1 MSDAVRRPS
10 RREFLELSAAGAAG
24 VALAS
29 SWPVRVT
36 AASRAEYAMFT
47 PHAIGPMTVPNR
59 LVRAATWE
67 SAGQD
72 GAPTETYLKIH
83 RDLAAGGVGM
93 IITGY
98 MAPTPS
104 PIGVQIHIFD
114 DSHIE
119 GLQRIADEVHR
130 AAPDCRLVAE
140 VGHGGGTVGPTE
152 VGWPTKGKPR
162 ALEVAEIEEIVA
174 GFAEGIRRLKEA
186 GFDGAELHGAHAYL
200 LSSFL
205 SDITN
210 QRDDRYGGS
219 VHKRVQIIR
228 EIVDQAR
235 AKVDDFPILIK
246 VNCNDAPTP
255 HQVAEQGISPANFP
269 ELAMELE
276 KAGLDAIE
284 VSGNGCMYSDID
296 DIEDES
302 YFLPSAEMLT
312 DLKIPVIVTGG
323 NRTVDHLEQT
333 LKTAKV
339 VDLFG
344 MARPLVRE
352 PSLPGRWLEGTG
364 DPKPRCI
371 NCNLCINKAIRT
383 GSLRCMQEEMAANRE
398 ASA

>member
-1 MSDAVRRPS
+1 MKKLSPT
-10 RREFLELSAAGAAG
+10 RREFLELSVAGAAG

-29 SWPVRVT
+29 SWPSSAT
-36 AASRAEYAMFT
+36 AAGRSEYALFS

-67 SAGQD
+67 SAGED
-72 GAPTETYLKIH
+72 GAPTDTYLRIH

-104 PIGVQIHIFD
+104 PLGVQIHAFD
-114 DSHIE
+114 DSHTE
-119 GLQRIADEVHR
+119 GLKRIADEVHK
-130 AAPDCRLVAE
+130 AAPECKLVAE
-140 VGHGGGTVGPTE
+140 VGHGGGSVGPTE
-152 VGWPTKGKPR
+152 VGWPTKPKPR
-162 ALEVAEIEEIVA
+162 ALEVEEIEAIVT
-174 GFAEGIRRLKEA
+174 GFAESIRRLEEA

-205 SDITN
+205 SPITN
-210 QRDDRYGGS
+210 QRQDRYGGS

-228 EIVDQAR
+228 EIMDQAR

-255 HQVAEQGISPANFP
+255 HQIVEEGITPTNFP

-276 KAGLDAIE
+276 KTGLDAIE
-284 VSGNGCMYSDID
+284 VSGNGCMFQ
-296 DIEDES
+296 DIEDVTDES
-302 YFLPSAEMLT
+302 YFLPPAERLT
-312 DLKIPVIVTGG
+312 DLEVPVIVTGG
-323 NRTVDHLEQT
+323 NRTVDHLEKT
-333 LKTAKV
+333 LEKAKV
-339 VDLFG
+339 VDFFG

-352 PSLPGRWLEGTG
+352 PGLPGRWLAGTG
-364 DPKPRCI
+364 DPEPRCI

-383 GSLRCMQEEMAANRE
+383 GSLRCLQEEMRAKKE